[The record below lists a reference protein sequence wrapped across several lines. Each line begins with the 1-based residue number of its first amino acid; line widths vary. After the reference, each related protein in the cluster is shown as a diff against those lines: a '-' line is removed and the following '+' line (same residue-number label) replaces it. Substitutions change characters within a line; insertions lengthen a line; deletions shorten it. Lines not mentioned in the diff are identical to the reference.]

1 MENFKIKKMLLLFAI
16 ILSFSFVG
24 CQKETKSIV
33 SSDGTPLSYNE
44 SDLPQGVYIL
54 KDKKYYSLLN
64 LGSSM
69 TRNYI
74 WYTGYDKAIPT
85 LEKGDKLIIYTPQSV
100 PSELQFAKLNDFGYT
115 LGIKFK
121 KRDQDGF
128 MSFPKDN
135 GSYNPTS
142 PVSKVIGKVNSE
154 AKGTR
159 IDIKEVNGKEFKETM
174 LSVDGFMK
182 GLTKDAMYKFYYY
195 QGTIYKDV
203 SVKADTHVFLKDYTL
218 PSGSYD
224 QLKDKTFIVNLPS
237 SIEDGFWHIEGYG
250 MFRYIGDEDNS
261 IKENTKTNSDN
272 FGDEETPIDDNKDS
286 EIDEPKENENEDEE
300 DNEKDVNEDEEEESL
315 DNANED
321 NSGKL
326 DTNGK
331 IPVDDTGEYFYE
343 DEDDDN

>member
-1 MENFKIKKMLLLFAI
+1 MKNFKIKKLLLLFTI

-64 LGSSM
+64 LGTSM

-100 PSELQFAKLNDFGYT
+100 PSELQFVKLNDFGYT
-115 LGIKFK
+115 LGIKFQ

-128 MSFPKDN
+128 MSFPRDS

-154 AKGTR
+154 ARGSR
-159 IDIKEVNGKEFKETM
+159 VDIKEVNGKEFKETM

-272 FGDEETPIDDNKDS
+272 FGDEEKPVEDNK
-286 EIDEPKENENEDEE
+286 IDETKEEDEDKNKNDKENDTDADTDEE
-300 DNEKDVNEDEEEESL
+300 DTED
-315 DNANED
+315 D
-321 NSGKL
+321 SGKL

-331 IPVDDTGEYFYE
+331 VPVDDTGEYFYE